1 METKRITKWN
11 EHAGAVLEPGEQ
23 VVAAATGTTGGWLF
37 WLLPEI
43 SWFRDHARA
52 YLVTDR
58 NVYVCRLSSTR
69 QYDVKGV
76 SQKRALG
83 TARVEFSRS
92 RLTLDGTNPIY
103 VGLLPVGRRWAREV
117 VEAATNPKSGGPAA
131 TKASH

>member
-1 METKRITKWN
+1 VQTKRLAKWN
-11 EHAGAVLEPGEQ
+11 EQAAAVLEPSEQ
-23 VVAAATGTTGGWLF
+23 VVAAAPGTTGGWLF

-58 NVYVCRLSSTR
+58 NVYVCQLSSTR

-76 SQKRALG
+76 LLKRALG
-83 TARVEFSRS
+83 TARVEFTRS

-117 VEAATNPKSGGPAA
+117 ADAASTPKSGAPSP
-131 TKASH
+131 TRTNH